1 VTQLSHD
8 YSNRD
13 LKNVYWLTLIFAISL
28 TMVYYF
34 QSYYANL
41 MNFFSSVFPLFM
53 ASVAVAASGFALR
66 IYWKNLESN
75 LSRIWLGFS
84 LGMILWFLGE
94 LSWALNTLI
103 FDIKLPYP
111 SVADVYRLAGYGFLF
126 FAIFTYIRIFR
137 SVISKRVLA
146 TASFFVLPTSMGII
160 PLLLLSISTKASGA
174 NMATLFVGLAYPLLD
189 LILFAQAMLGLLVF
203 TTTGLRG
210 RLGSV
215 WLLINTG
222 VIMNVFGDML
232 FSYTNM
238 QNTYNNGHPL
248 ELFFHLGYLFF
259 TVSFYAHTKKL

>member
-1 VTQLSHD
+1 
-8 YSNRD
+8 
-13 LKNVYWLTLIFAISL
+13 
-28 TMVYYF
+28 
-34 QSYYANL
+34 
-41 MNFFSSVFPLFM
+41 M

-66 IYWKNLESN
+66 IYWKNLESD

-94 LSWALNTLI
+94 LSWALNTLV

-137 SVISKRVLA
+137 SVISKRVVA
-146 TASFFVLPTSMGII
+146 TASFFVFPTSMGII
-160 PLLLLSISTKASGA
+160 PLLFLSISTKASGV
-174 NMATLFVGLAYPLLD
+174 NMATLFVGLAYPFLD
-189 LILFAQAMLGLLVF
+189 QILFAQAMLGLLVF

-222 VIMNVFGDML
+222 VIMNLFGDML

-248 ELFFHLGYLFF
+248 ELFFHLGYLFL
-259 TVSFYAHTKKL
+259 TLSFYAHTKKL

>member
-1 VTQLSHD
+1 VAKLPHD

-13 LKNVYWLTLIFAISL
+13 LTTVYWLTLIFAISL
-28 TMVYYF
+28 TMVYCF
-34 QSYYANL
+34 QSYYADF
-41 MNFFSSVFPLFM
+41 MSFFSNVFPLFM
-53 ASVAVAASGFALR
+53 ASVAVGASGFALR

-75 LSRIWLGFS
+75 LSRIWLGFF

-94 LSWALNTLI
+94 LSWALGTLI
-103 FDIKLPYP
+103 FDLKLPYP
-111 SVADVYRLAGYGFLF
+111 SIADVYRLAGYGFLF
-126 FAIFTYIRIFR
+126 FALFTYIRIFR

-146 TASFFVLPTSMGII
+146 TASIFVLPTSMGII
-160 PLLLLSISTKASGA
+160 PPLLLSISTKASA
-174 NMATLFVGLAYPLLD
+174 VNIATLIVGLAYPLLD
-189 LILFAQAMLGLLVF
+189 LILLAQAMLGLLVF
-203 TTTGLRG
+203 TTTGLKG

-238 QNTYNNGHPL
+238 QNTYSNGHPL

-259 TVSFYAHTKKL
+259 TLSFYAHTKKL